1 MRLNRAR
8 KLGLV
13 FSLQQKKKQASESLP
28 TSFLFEVEGSRN
40 FIAFW
45 KDFGAVQ
52 AGGKSTELFT
62 WERKNKS
69 GKITGKRRVRRRF
82 RKFISDEIRNCLFI
96 HITRDSPLFFVCFH
110 FSLCLIKLICSG
122 NLRCSLCLN
131 RFASKN

>member
-1 MRLNRAR
+1 MWDAAESC
-8 KLGLV
+8 KEAGLGFLPPT
-13 FSLQQKKKQASESLP
+13 KKNQASESLP

-96 HITRDSPLFFVCFH
+96 HITRDSPLFFCV
-110 FSLCLIKLICSG
+110 FSLFIVPHKVDM
-122 NLRCSLCLN
+122 
-131 RFASKN
+131 FW